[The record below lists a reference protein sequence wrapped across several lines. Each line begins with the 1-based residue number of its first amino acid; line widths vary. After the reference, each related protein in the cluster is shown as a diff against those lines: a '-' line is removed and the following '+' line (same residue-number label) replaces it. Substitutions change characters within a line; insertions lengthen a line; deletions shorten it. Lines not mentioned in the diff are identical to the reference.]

1 MILYSYLYMVNEM
14 NSFVLQPT
22 KKTNKQDDQR
32 LITSWEGL

>member
-14 NSFVLQPT
+14 NSFVLR
-22 KKTNKQDDQR
+22 TNKQDDQR